1 MGEHPS
7 VKASLESQEIRIVA
21 SPDDPSIDGE
31 ERRIFAEHGFQSYI
45 SFPLVIDGV
54 VNGMVD
60 VYDDKPRD
68 FAPYVDFLTTV
79 SQLLAGALG
88 KARLLDC
95 LEQSNHELRELVDSG
110 LEFGSSLELDQ
121 VLHSVAARMRTLAD
135 AGECEI
141 VGLEGAELV
150 VRISVDA
157 RRASATA
164 RPAAPP
170 ARWPPAPW
178 PREPS
183 HIHQPVSVYDVALD
197 PDLSPAGARAPRRRR
212 PPREHPSAP
221 GRARRGRRPGGAVR
235 RPSP

>member
-1 MGEHPS
+1 M
-7 VKASLESQEIRIVA
+7 
-21 SPDDPSIDGE
+21 
-31 ERRIFAEHGFQSYI
+31 
-45 SFPLVIDGV
+45 
-54 VNGMVD
+54 
-60 VYDDKPRD
+60 
-68 FAPYVDFLTTV
+68 

-150 VRISVDA
+150 VRISVT
-157 RRASATA
+157 RAAGATA
-164 RPAAPP
+164 RPAHAG
-170 ARWPPAPW
+170 RWPPAPW

-183 HIHQPVSVYDVALD
+183 PSIGR
-197 PDLSPAGARAPRRRR
+197 SPSTTSRSTPT
-212 PPREHPSAP
+212 
-221 GRARRGRRPGGAVR
+221 
-235 RPSP
+235 